1 MAKLDLIDR
10 KILTEL
16 MNDASLSVAV
26 IADRVGLTQTPCW
39 KRIQRLEAEG
49 VVIRRVAIVDP
60 AQVGLGLT
68 AFVGIDAADHSEAWR
83 SEFLDA
89 IAEMPEIMEVHRLAG
104 DVDYLLRVV
113 VTDMLAFD
121 AFYQRLTK
129 RVRMKSV
136 TSRFTMETVRAST
149 VYPLMAARQATG
161 PVPTGR
167 RRMSAT
173 GP

>member
-49 VVIRRVAIVDP
+49 VVTRRVAIVDP

-68 AFVGIDAADHSEAWR
+68 AFVGVEAGDHSEAWK
-83 SEFLDA
+83 STFLDT
-89 IAEMPEIMEVHRLAG
+89 IAGMPEIMEVHRMAG

-113 VTDMLAFD
+113 VPDMSAFD
-121 AFYQRLTK
+121 RFYKRLTE
-129 RVRMKSV
+129 RVQIKSV
-136 TSRFTMETVRAST
+136 TSWFTMETVRANT
-149 VYPLMAARQATG
+149 VYPLMPA
-161 PVPTGR
+161 
-167 RRMSAT
+167 
-173 GP
+173 

>member
-49 VVIRRVAIVDP
+49 VVTRRVAIVDP
-60 AQVGLGLT
+60 AQVGLGLA
-68 AFVGIDAADHSEAWR
+68 AFVGVEAADHSDAWR

-89 IAEMPEIMEVHRLAG
+89 IAEMPEIMEVHRMAG
-104 DVDYLLRVV
+104 DIDYLLRVV
-113 VTDMLAFD
+113 VPDISAFD
-121 AFYQRLTK
+121 RFYQRLTK
-129 RVRMKSV
+129 RVRMKGV
-136 TSRFTMETVRAST
+136 TSRFTMETIRAST
-149 VYPLMAARQATG
+149 VYPLIAAQPASVRA
-161 PVPTGR
+161 PAGR
-167 RRMSAT
+167 
-173 GP
+173 